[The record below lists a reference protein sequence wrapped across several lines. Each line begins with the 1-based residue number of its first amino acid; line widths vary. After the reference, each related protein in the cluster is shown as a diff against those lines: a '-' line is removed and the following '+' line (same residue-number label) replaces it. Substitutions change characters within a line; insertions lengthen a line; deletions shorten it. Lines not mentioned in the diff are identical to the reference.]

1 MLKTIHV
8 PKNLTQLS
16 DLLPAPKYGDP
27 VPKQT
32 FERSRSTQKVIERV
46 GSRERKTIVEMAQAI
61 KLPPIKEQEL
71 SDLQI
76 AAERCSSLHQKMQS
90 PPIHKPES
98 VQTKVK
104 HAYKNSQTN
113 QHSPKH
119 LSDDGSPVPG
129 SIHKNRVDKLK
140 NKLSSN
146 SHKRQDFSV
155 LD

>member
-1 MLKTIHV
+1 MQSYIIGTEAYRAETLDDYNTENAMLKTIHV

-71 SDLQI
+71 SDL
-76 AAERCSSLHQKMQS
+76 
-90 PPIHKPES
+90 
-98 VQTKVK
+98 
-104 HAYKNSQTN
+104 
-113 QHSPKH
+113 
-119 LSDDGSPVPG
+119 
-129 SIHKNRVDKLK
+129 
-140 NKLSSN
+140 
-146 SHKRQDFSV
+146 
-155 LD
+155 